1 MNQSESINELST
13 ALSKAQGQ
21 MNHAVKDTT
30 NAFFKSSYADLAS
43 VWDAAR
49 APLVTNGLAVIQTL
63 EIVNDKQ
70 ALTTMLTHSSGQWI
84 KSTMFLPVVKPG
96 SQEVGSCIT
105 YCRRYSLAAICGVAQ
120 SDDDAESAM
129 AYVRK
134 ENKDYKFED
143 VKDKK
148 TLTDA
153 QKKKLDFYIIKF
165 PKSNETLCKKY
176 QLNNIHDLPVTYYDY
191 VCAEFERTIKEKE
204 EAIMRKANEG

>member
-129 AYVRK
+129 TSIREDNKNSSRSFLSK
-134 ENKDYKFED
+134 EQ
-143 VKDKK
+143 K
-148 TLTDA
+148 T
-153 QKKKLDFYIIKF
+153 KLDEYIQKF
-165 PKSNETLCKKY
+165 PTSNDALCRKY
-176 QLNNIHDLPVTYYDY
+176 QLKNIHDLPVTYYDY
-191 VCAEFERTIKEKE
+191 VCAEFEKKLKEIEERKSRKE
-204 EAIMRKANEG
+204 NAS